1 MYSFEYHSKRSY
13 PLMTT
18 TVILSYDHRI
28 LGKGQTGEMYGRYKM
43 AGSIKRRIRHFFR
56 NYTNAFT
63 VSVLIVIIVAAAA
76 FIFVRV
82 FRKDGRYPD
91 TAALAE
97 RGIGKNDINLSVQE
111 KTDEDPIKDVPA
123 VDDEMTDDRFL
134 ILVNWNNPLP
144 YDRPDDLVEQGE
156 LFGDEVILVNG
167 EGSINIYA
175 GHAAKRMFQD
185 AVRAGICRYKL
196 SSAYRSVSYQDGMWN
211 ERVKQDP
218 DYGRDPFNEPVKVMP
233 GRMSEHGTGLALD
246 ILSSEHENADD
257 SYGETEEG
265 MWLKDNAWRY
275 GFILRYPKNKE
286 KLTGVI
292 YEPWHYRY
300 VGEEAAKYIYEKG
313 LCLEEYI
320 EITDQSGRG

>member
-1 MYSFEYHSKRSY
+1 
-13 PLMTT
+13 MTT

-300 VGEEAAKYIYEKG
+300 AGEEAAKYIFEKG
-313 LCLEEYI
+313 LCLEESI
-320 EITDQSGRG
+320 ETTDQSGRG

>member
-13 PLMTT
+13 TLMTT
-18 TVILSYDHRI
+18 TIILSYDHRI

-43 AGSIKRRIRHFFR
+43 AGSIKRRIRRFFR
-56 NYTNAFT
+56 NHVNLFM
-63 VSVLIVIIVAAAA
+63 VSVIVILIMGAGA
-76 FIFVRV
+76 FIY
-82 FRKDGRYPD
+82 FRAFRIRRIYPD
-91 TAALAE
+91 TAAIVE
-97 RGIGKNDINLSVQE
+97 RSIGRNDINGKVQE
-111 KTDEDPIKDVPA
+111 KTNEISLNDVPDI
-123 VDDEMTDDRFL
+123 DDNMTDDRFL

-144 YDRPDDLVEQGE
+144 YDRPDDLIEQGK

-211 ERVKQDP
+211 ERIKQDP

-265 MWLKDNAWRY
+265 MWLKENAWRY

-300 VGEEAAKYIYEKG
+300 VGEQAAKYIYEKG

-320 EITDQSGRG
+320 LINNQTGND